1 MASRHARS
9 FEWLNLLQISGP
21 FLTVPVLEKIWPA
34 GIPKVDR
41 QTRASV
47 GLALDEMLHT
57 KGAERARLI
66 ELVLNEALDWGDCL
80 RTDDKLPANLSETI
94 PEHGVLLR
102 PDFAFFADVDET
114 VDDGFGL
121 SYFDAPNSSLESTAF
136 ADQDIAE
143 DSAPNTDGPSDE
155 EGPAH
160 ESENPWRLLGQ
171 RIPWGQ
177 HPLARTMDNNW
188 SASPVER
195 LAVILRARN
204 VPIGIVTDGRWW
216 ALVWAPPGKA
226 MGVAVWDASLWIEER
241 ETLDSFVALLSR
253 HRFLSVKMTEQLPSL
268 LEQSAEAQEE
278 ITDALGRQVREAAI
292 MLVNQLD
299 ALDRE
304 RDNAILDNVSD
315 DDLYAGVVTIL
326 MRILFLLFAEERRL
340 LPSDIEL
347 YDQSYSIGRLAEQLE
362 HRESLFGQQTLRYRT
377 GAWHRILAISRALHV
392 GVAHEDIRLIA
403 YGGTLFDPNR
413 YSWLEDVNGAP
424 PPIDDA
430 TVLAMLRALQYVTVR
445 GERRRL
451 SFRSLDVEQ
460 IGYVYEG
467 LLELEVRTTDE
478 PIIALSQSTKKGP
491 SSLALGDALRVIE
504 ADRDSGDKLAS
515 WVATWYLGESS
526 ASATRLRKAE
536 QLLTNTSH
544 VTATTH
550 SSLAKELGGDI
561 AERLVPLIPLMELD
575 DRGAVKIL
583 PKGARFVTDS
593 YRRASTGA
601 HYTPRSLAEE
611 VVAHALEPLVYRP
624 GPIETLD
631 PSKWVLRPSSEI
643 LKIRVADIAMGSGAF
658 LVATCRYLADRLVE
672 AWVQEGKSGA
682 KDHLSSGSVTTADA
696 EVPAIVL
703 EARQQIAEHCIYG
716 VDINPLATEMT
727 KLSLWLLTMDQ
738 ERPFGFLDD
747 RIVCGDSLLGVTTM
761 SQLQHLTLGYSD
773 TSSRVMQTPALFG
786 YEWQDRLKLA
796 ADKRRQVS
804 ATPVRDIHDIELKL
818 ALVEQASSY
827 VKEASKVADALTGAG
842 LRAAILTTSKAK
854 REALL
859 EPLRRGAP
867 GMNWDSSRLA
877 PYLEHLN
884 AGLPAGKEPR
894 RPLHWP
900 LVFPEI
906 FADSAD
912 LGFDAIVG
920 NPPFLGGQKLTGAL
934 GADYAAYLQAWEGR
948 GIKGSAD
955 LAARFLLRA
964 EPLLNSRGQLAFVA
978 TNTLIEGDTLQVGLL
993 QLEQRGWTMRR
1004 AASEHPWPSKNANLS
1019 IIEVWLTRVPM
1030 KSEAVLDDEPV
1041 PRLTIDLQPYLSES
1055 GRPERLPE
1063 NDGLAFQGS
1072 NILGLGFTMTP
1083 EEAAEMIRLDP
1094 RNEEVLFPFV
1104 IGQDLNQ
1111 RPDCSASRWV
1121 INFHDWTEERAAS
1134 YALPFARVLNHVKPD
1149 RQKYGFSGWRNKSAT
1164 FYWQY
1169 EGIRIEL
1176 YQTIAPLAHVLAIS
1190 LVGSVLLPVRV
1201 PTSQVFSHACGVFA
1215 FDNFASLALLS
1226 SNAHQSWVI
1235 RYTSTLETRIRY
1247 APSDVFLTFPR
1258 PHLTDDLE
1266 VLGETLDEERRK
1278 LMLGRTLGLTKLYN
1292 LVHDPAVADPAIEGL
1307 RDIHRE
1313 IDLAVLAAYGWGDL
1327 DPAVGHH
1334 KTKIGVRWTFSPAA
1348 RYELLDRLLIENH
1361 RRARS

>member
-1 MASRHARS
+1 MASRRASS

-21 FLTVPVLEKIWPA
+21 FLTIPVLEKIWPA

-47 GLALDEMLHT
+47 GLALTEMLNT

-66 ELVLNEALDWGDCL
+66 EVVLNEALDWGDCL
-80 RTDDKLPANLSETI
+80 RTDDKLPANLAETI
-94 PEHGVLLR
+94 PEHGVLVR
-102 PDFAFFADVDET
+102 PDFAFYADASET

-121 SYFDAPNSSLESTAF
+121 SYFDAPNSSFEPTAL
-136 ADQDIAE
+136 ADQDIAQA
-143 DSAPNTDGPSDE
+143 SSLNTDGAGDE
-155 EGPAH
+155 EGLPN
-160 ESENPWRLLGQ
+160 ESEDPWRLLGQ
-171 RIPWGQ
+171 RIIPWGQ
-177 HPLARTMDNNW
+177 HPLARDADSSW

-216 ALVWAPPGKA
+216 ALVWAPLGKA
-226 MGVAVWDASLWIEER
+226 MGAAVWDASLWIEER

-253 HRFLSVKMTEQLPSL
+253 HRFLGVTMSEQLPAL
-268 LEQSAEAQEE
+268 LEQSTEAQEE
-278 ITDALGRQVREAAI
+278 ITDALGQQVRDAAI
-292 MLVNQLD
+292 MLVKQFDVLNRD
-299 ALDRE
+299 S
-304 RDNAILDNVSD
+304 DNAFLDDVSD
-315 DDLYAGVVTIL
+315 DDLYAGVVTML

-347 YDQSYSIGRLAEQLE
+347 YDQSYSIGRLVEQLE

-413 YSWLEDVNGAP
+413 FSWLEDVNGAP

-430 TVLAMLRALQYVTVR
+430 TVLAMLQALQYVTVR

-478 PIIALSQSTKKGP
+478 PIITLSQSTKKGP
-491 SSLALGDALRVIE
+491 SSLALSEALRVIE
-504 ADRDSGDKLAS
+504 ADQDSGDKLVS
-515 WVATWYLGESS
+515 WVATWYLGENSVN
-526 ASATRLRKAE
+526 AKRRHKAE
-536 QLLTNTSH
+536 ELLANTSH
-544 VTATTH
+544 VTAITPA
-550 SSLAKELGGDI
+550 SLARELGSDI
-561 AERLVPLIPLMELD
+561 AERLAPLIPLMELD

-611 VVAHALEPLVYRP
+611 VVAHGLEPLVYRP

-631 PSKWVLRPSSEI
+631 ASKWILRPSSEI

-682 KDHLSSGSVTTADA
+682 KDHLSIGSVVTADA
-696 EVPAIVL
+696 EVPTIVL

-747 RIVCGDSLLGVTTM
+747 RIICGDSLLGVTTM
-761 SQLQHLTLGYSD
+761 SQLQHLTLGYPD
-773 TSSRVMQTPALFG
+773 KSSRAIQTPALFG
-786 YEWQDRLKLA
+786 DDWQEQLKLA

-804 ATPVRDIHDIELKL
+804 ATPVRDVRDIELKL

-827 VKEASKVADALTGAG
+827 VREASKVADALTGAG
-842 LRAAILTTSKAK
+842 LRAASLTTSKAK

-859 EPLRRGAP
+859 EPLRRSAP
-867 GMNWDSSRLA
+867 GMNWDSSHLA

-906 FADSAD
+906 FADSPD
-912 LGFDAIVG
+912 PGFDAIVG
-920 NPPFLGGQKLTGAL
+920 NPPFLGGKKLSGAL
-934 GADYAAYLQAWEGR
+934 GNDYLAWLAAWDGR
-948 GIKGSAD
+948 GVKGNAD
-955 LAARFLLRA
+955 LAARFVLRA

-1004 AASEHPWPSKNANLS
+1004 AASEHPWPSKSANLN

-1030 KSEAVLDDEPV
+1030 KSETVLDDEPV

-1104 IGQDLNQ
+1104 IGKDLNQ

-1121 INFHDWTEERAAS
+1121 VNFQEWDDKRARQ
-1134 YALPFARVLNHVKPD
+1134 YELPWNKVESDVKPERMLKD
-1149 RQKYGFSGWRNKSAT
+1149 VVRYPRMVREWWKF
-1164 FYWQY
+1164 WQY
-1169 EGIRIEL
+1169 RQGLEEA
-1176 YQTIAPLAHVLAIS
+1176 IAPLDHVLAIS
-1190 LVGSVLLPVRV
+1190 RVGSVLLPVRV
-1201 PTSQVFSHACGVFA
+1201 PTGQVFSEATVAFA
-1215 FDNFASLALLS
+1215 FDDFASLALLS

-1235 RYTSTLETRIRY
+1235 RYTSTMRTDIRY

-1266 VLGETLDEERRK
+1266 VLGKALDEERRK
-1278 LMLGRTLGLTKLYN
+1278 LMLGRSLGLTKLYN
-1292 LVHDPAVADPAIEGL
+1292 LVHDPAVEDPAIEGL

-1313 IDLAVLAAYGWGDL
+1313 IDLAVLAAYGWDDL
-1327 DPAVGHH
+1327 DPAIGHH

-1361 RRARS
+1361 QRARS

>member
-1 MASRHARS
+1 MASRRTSS
-9 FEWLNLLQISGP
+9 FEWLNLLQVSGP
-21 FLTVPVLEKIWPA
+21 FLTVPVLEKIWPT

-41 QTRASV
+41 QTRASI
-47 GLALDEMLHT
+47 GLALAEMLNT
-57 KGAERARLI
+57 EGTERARLI
-66 ELVLNEALDWGDCL
+66 ELVLNEALDWGGCL
-80 RTDDKLPANLSETI
+80 RTDDKIPANLAETI
-94 PEHGVLLR
+94 PEHGVLIR
-102 PDFAFFADVDET
+102 PDFAFYADVDET

-121 SYFDAPNSSLESTAF
+121 SYFDAPSSSLEPTAL
-136 ADQDIAE
+136 ANQDISDE
-143 DSAPNTDGPSDE
+143 SELNTDDASGE
-155 EGPAH
+155 EGPTH

-177 HPLARTMDNNW
+177 HPLARSVDNSW

-226 MGVAVWDASLWIEER
+226 MGVAVWDASLWLEEP
-241 ETLDSFVALLSR
+241 ETLQSFVALLGR
-253 HRFLSVKMTEQLPSL
+253 HRFLGVKITESLPAL

-278 ITDALGRQVREAAI
+278 ITDALGQQVREAAI
-292 MLVNQLD
+292 MLVERLD
-299 ALDRE
+299 VLNRDS
-304 RDNAILDNVSD
+304 DNAFLNDVSD
-315 DDLYAGVVTIL
+315 DDLYAGVVTML
-326 MRILFLLFAEERRL
+326 MRVLFLLFAEERRL
-340 LPSDIEL
+340 LPSDIEF
-347 YDQSYSIGRLAEQLE
+347 YDQSYSIGRLVEQLE

-403 YGGTLFDPNR
+403 YGGTLFNPNR
-413 YSWLEDVNGAP
+413 FSWLEDVNGAP

-430 TVLAMLRALQYVTVR
+430 TVLAILRAVQYVTVR

-478 PIIALSQSTKKGP
+478 PIIILRQSTKKGL
-491 SSLALGDALRVIE
+491 SSLILDEALRAVE
-504 ADRDSGDKLAS
+504 ADQDNGDKLVS
-515 WVATWYLGESS
+515 WVATRYLGESS
-526 ASATRLRKAE
+526 ANAKHRQKAE
-536 QLLTNTSH
+536 KLLAEQSH
-544 VTATTH
+544 VTAITH
-550 SSLAKELGGDI
+550 SSLARELGGDI
-561 AERLVPLIPLMELD
+561 AELLTPLIPLMELD

-611 VVAHALEPLVYRP
+611 VVAHGLEPLVYRP

-631 PSKWVLRPSSEI
+631 ASKWVLRPSSEI
-643 LKIRVADIAMGSGAF
+643 LALRVADIAMGSGAF

-672 AWVQEGKSGA
+672 AWVQEGKSGV
-682 KDHLSSGSVTTADA
+682 KDHLSTGSVTTADA

-703 EARQQIAEHCIYG
+703 EARQTIAEHCIYG

-747 RIVCGDSLLGVTTM
+747 RIICGDSLLGVTTM
-761 SQLQHLTLGYSD
+761 SQLQHLTLGYPD
-773 TSSRVMQTPALFG
+773 TSSRAMQTPALFG
-786 YEWQDRLKLA
+786 DDWQDQLKLA

-804 ATPVRDIHDIELKL
+804 ATPVRDVRDVELKL
-818 ALVEQASSY
+818 ALVE
-827 VKEASKVADALTGAG
+827 EASAYVEEANKVADALTGAG
-842 LRAAILTTSKAK
+842 LRAASTTTSKAK
-854 REALL
+854 REAQLG
-859 EPLRRGAP
+859 PLRRGTP

-877 PYLEHLN
+877 PYLKHLN
-884 AGLPAGKEPR
+884 TGLPAGKEPR

-906 FADSAD
+906 FADSPD
-912 LGFDAIVG
+912 PGFDAIVG
-920 NPPFLGGQKLTGAL
+920 NPPFLGGKKLSGAL
-934 GADYAAYLQAWEGR
+934 GNDYLAWLAAWDGR
-948 GIKGSAD
+948 GIKGNAD
-955 LAARFLLRA
+955 LAARFVLRA
-964 EPLLNSRGQLAFVA
+964 ESLLNSRGQLAFVS

-993 QLEQRGWTMRR
+993 QLEQRGWKMRR
-1004 AASEHPWPSKNANLS
+1004 ATSEHPWPSKSANLN

-1063 NDGLAFQGS
+1063 NDGLAFIGS
-1072 NILGLGFTMTP
+1072 YVLGMGFTMAP
-1083 EEAAEMIRLDP
+1083 EEAVEMVRLEP
-1094 RNEEVLFPFV
+1094 RNKEVLFPFV
-1104 IGQDLNQ
+1104 IGKDLNQ

-1121 INFHDWTEERAAS
+1121 VNFHDWPLERAEE
-1134 YALPFARVLNHVKPD
+1134 YPLALERLRTLVKPD
-1149 RQKYGFSGWRNKSAT
+1149 RDRLPDYKRRVREGWWR
-1164 FYWQY
+1164 Y
-1169 EGIRIEL
+1169 EHQAPSL
-1176 YQTIAPLAHVLAIS
+1176 YQSIAPLDHVLAIS
-1190 LVGSVLLPVRV
+1190 RVGSVLLPVRV
-1201 PTSQVFSHACGVFA
+1201 PTGPVFSEATVVFA
-1215 FDNFASLALLS
+1215 FDDFASLALLS

-1235 RYTSTLETRIRY
+1235 RYTSTMRTDIRY

-1258 PHLTDDLE
+1258 PHPTADLE

-1278 LMLGRTLGLTKLYN
+1278 LMLGRSLGLTKLYN
-1292 LVHDPAVADPAIEGL
+1292 LVHDPAVVDPAIEGL
-1307 RDIHRE
+1307 RGIHRE
-1313 IDLAVLAAYGWGDL
+1313 IDLAVLAAYGWSDL
-1327 DPAVGHH
+1327 NPTIGHH
-1334 KTKIGVRWTFSPAA
+1334 RTKIGIRWTFSPNA